1 MSAKQSPRPRREFL
15 EQIGRAGA
23 LLSLV
28 PVRPCLLE
36 RATDATEIGQS
47 RAVRTGSARHITI
60 LHTADIH
67 AQLDVHDEFFWE
79 NGKPVFRR
87 RGGFATLRTMIN
99 TLRQQNP
106 GNTLLVDGGDC
117 LQGSA
122 VASLSQ
128 GKAIVPLV
136 NALGYDLVLPGNW
149 EVVYGKE
156 MMIADLNAYSAA
168 KVCANMFHAGAAN
181 ARMFPP
187 YQTFEVG
194 GVKLGFVGYN
204 DPLTP
209 TRQSPAYSN
218 GIRFTHPREDLAEHV
233 KTLREREGCV
243 LVFVLAHMGLAQQ

>member
-1 MSAKQSPRPRREFL
+1 VQQVGVNQSRSPRRDFLKRMGRVGAVLGLAPVLPRMYEGSADL
-15 EQIGRAGA
+15 N
-23 LLSLV
+23 
-28 PVRPCLLE
+28 
-36 RATDATEIGQS
+36 EITQS
-47 RAVRTGSARHITI
+47 RAVRTGKARHVTV

-67 AQLDVHDEFFWE
+67 AQLDIHDEFFWE

-87 RGGFATLRTMIN
+87 RGGFATLRTMIT

-106 GNTLLVDGGDC
+106 GNSLLVDGGDC
-117 LQGSA
+117 FQGSA

-128 GKAIVPLV
+128 GRAILPLV

-156 MMIADLNAYSAA
+156 MMIADFNGYSAA
-168 KVCANMFHAGAAN
+168 KVCANMFHAGAGS

-187 YQTFEVG
+187 YQTFDVG
-194 GVKLGFVGYN
+194 GVRLGFVGYN

-218 GIRFTHPREDLAEHV
+218 GIRFTHPREDLATHV
-233 KTLREREGCV
+233 TTLRE
-243 LVFVLAHMGLAQQ
+243 